1 MLSIQA
7 LRDHPE
13 EIRASLAR
21 RHTDIP
27 LDEVL
32 SLDSERRALLQEAE
46 ALKARRNEVNR
57 TLGTLRQSDPAEF
70 ERMRAEMGQVS
81 DKVGAFEKRITEI
94 EARIDELMLTIPNLP
109 HPSVPEG
116 EDETGNLVIKTE
128 GTPRSF
134 DFTPLP
140 HWDLAEKLDII
151 DFQRGVKLAGSR
163 FYVLKGAGAR
173 LQRALI
179 AWMLDHHTSR
189 GFVEIYPPAMVKGEV
204 MQGAGQLP
212 KFFDNLYRDAEEDL
226 FLIPTAE
233 VPLTNLYRD
242 EILSADQ
249 FPIYHV
255 ACTSCFR
262 REKVSAGRDVR
273 GIKRV
278 HQFEKVEMYKFVEP
292 STSYDELEAMLDQ
305 AEQLPRLLDIPHRVL
320 SLCTGDLGFAATK
333 TYDIEIW
340 APGSNEWLEA
350 SSVSNVEDFQA
361 RRANIRYRPDPSARP
376 AFPHTLNGSG
386 LALPRTMIA
395 ILENY
400 QEADGSVVVPDVL
413 RPYMG
418 GLAKI
423 EPPSA

>member
-7 LRDHPE
+7 IRENPDR
-13 EIRASLAR
+13 IRAALEL

-27 LDEVL
+27 LDDL
-32 SLDSERRALLQEAE
+32 LAADAERRTLLLESE
-46 ALKARRNEVNR
+46 ALKARRNEASKAMGQVKDK
-57 TLGTLRQSDPAEF
+57 QSAEF
-70 ERMRAEMGQVS
+70 EQARAEMRT
-81 DKVGAFEKRITEI
+81 VGDRISELDSLIAAI
-94 EARIDELMLTIPNLP
+94 EGRIQDDLLRLPNIP

-116 EDETGNLVIKTE
+116 EDEHGNLVIKTE
-128 GTPRSF
+128 GTPRQF

-151 DFQRGVKLAGSR
+151 DFARGVKLSGSR

-179 AWMLDHHTSR
+179 GWMLDYHIGH
-189 GFVEIYPPAMVKGEV
+189 GFVEVYPPALVKGEV

-233 VPLTNLYRD
+233 VPVTNLYRD
-242 EILSADQ
+242 EILAADQ
-249 FPIYHV
+249 LPINHV

-292 STSYDELEAMLDQ
+292 STSYDELERMLAW
-305 AEQLPRLLDIPHRVL
+305 AEELPRLLGIPHQVL

-350 SSVSNVEDFQA
+350 SSVSNTEDFQA
-361 RRANIRYRPDPSARP
+361 RRANIRYRPEPNARP
-376 AFPHTLNGSG
+376 AYPHTLNGSG

-395 ILENY
+395 IMENY
-400 QEADGSVVVPDVL
+400 QQADGSIEIPEVL

-418 GLAKI
+418 GITKI
-423 EPPSA
+423 G